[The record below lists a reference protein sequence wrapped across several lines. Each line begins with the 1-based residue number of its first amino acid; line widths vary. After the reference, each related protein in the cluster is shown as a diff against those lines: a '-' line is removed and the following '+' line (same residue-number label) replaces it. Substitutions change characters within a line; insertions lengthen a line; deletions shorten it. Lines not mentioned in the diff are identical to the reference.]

1 MSAGINYDKEIAA
14 AGAKIDDLCRARYE
28 LLKKAGTLTPVIKTI
43 LDYKIQLEKIR
54 SEKK

>member
-1 MSAGINYDKEIAA
+1 MAAEINYDKEIAA